1 MYPLCRFRPWSTTG
15 YPFCGQSYPYDGVP
29 RPFFGTE
36 WPCRHSGLPSRM
48 CARTF
53 PCSGRGSCSLR
64 THGLGNLPG
73 ASFFLEL
80 QDAIEHVWE
89 EWTPTA
95 DVRGMM
101 HFGDRSQ
108 PSLPSPRAGKLRPS
122 GPTAGVPSGTAA
134 WAYTRRPSVPTGR
147 GSLKKPEQGTG
158 PPPSPAGGGP
168 IQALLRRYTRNP
180 MPTPHGLKGG
190 PLSGLSRPPRTRQLA
205 LYRITFCRRSEIR
218 HTDRIWPAISYLL
231 SKNSKYHIIWIVYF
245 SFHTI
250 LGHKKQPIHKIEC

>member
-1 MYPLCRFRPWSTTG
+1 MYPLCRFRPCLPTG
-15 YPFCGQSYPYDGVP
+15 CPFCGQSYPYDGVP

-64 THGLGNLPG
+64 TPRPRERAG

-108 PSLPSPRAGKLRPS
+108 PLSASPDSGQTPPVRTHGGSAPQERRHGVHPQSHAYSPRPEGRPPLRPIPAPAHPATCPLPNHLLPDI
-122 GPTAGVPSGTAA
+122 GNK
-134 WAYTRRPSVPTGR
+134 TR
-147 GSLKKPEQGTG
+147 
-158 PPPSPAGGGP
+158 
-168 IQALLRRYTRNP
+168 
-180 MPTPHGLKGG
+180 
-190 PLSGLSRPPRTRQLA
+190 
-205 LYRITFCRRSEIR
+205 
-218 HTDRIWPAISYLL
+218 
-231 SKNSKYHIIWIVYF
+231 
-245 SFHTI
+245 
-250 LGHKKQPIHKIEC
+250 

>member
-1 MYPLCRFRPWSTTG
+1 MYPFCRFRPWLPTG
-15 YPFCGQSYPYDGVP
+15 CPFCGQSYPYDGVP

-64 THGLGNLPG
+64 TPRPRERAG

-80 QDAIEHVWE
+80 QDAIERVWE

-108 PSLPSPRAGKLRPS
+108 PLSVLPGQRANSARPDPRREC
-122 GPTAGVPSGTAA
+122 PSGTAA
-134 WAYTRRPSVPTGR
+134 WRTRAGHQSPRAGVASRSRGARPASVPRRGR
-147 GSLKKPEQGTG
+147 PHSSAFAEIHPQSHAYSPRPEG
-158 PPPSPAGGGP
+158 
-168 IQALLRRYTRNP
+168 
-180 MPTPHGLKGG
+180 
-190 PLSGLSRPPRTRQLA
+190 RPPLRPIPAPAHPATCPLPNHLLPDIGNKTR
-205 LYRITFCRRSEIR
+205 
-218 HTDRIWPAISYLL
+218 
-231 SKNSKYHIIWIVYF
+231 
-245 SFHTI
+245 
-250 LGHKKQPIHKIEC
+250 

>member
-1 MYPLCRFRPWSTTG
+1 MYPLCRFRPCLPTG
-15 YPFCGQSYPYDGVP
+15 CPFCGQSYPYDGVP

-36 WPCRHSGLPSRM
+36 WPCPHSGLPSRM

-64 THGLGNLPG
+64 TPRPRELAG

-80 QDAIEHVWE
+80 QDAIERVWE

-95 DVRGMM
+95 GVRGMM

-108 PSLPSPRAGKLRPS
+108 PLSALPGQRANSARPDPRREPLRN
-122 GPTAGVPSGTAA
+122 
-134 WAYTRRPSVPTGR
+134 
-147 GSLKKPEQGTG
+147 
-158 PPPSPAGGGP
+158 GGM
-168 IQALLRRYTRNP
+168 AYTRNP

-205 LYRITFCRRSEIR
+205 L
-218 HTDRIWPAISYLL
+218 
-231 SKNSKYHIIWIVYF
+231 
-245 SFHTI
+245 
-250 LGHKKQPIHKIEC
+250 

>member
-15 YPFCGQSYPYDGVP
+15 CPFCGQSYPYDGVP

-64 THGLGNLPG
+64 TPRPREHAG

-80 QDAIEHVWE
+80 QDAIERVWE

-108 PSLPSPRAGKLRPS
+108 PLSVLPGQRANSARPDPRREC
-122 GPTAGVPSGTAA
+122 PSGTAA
-134 WAYTRRPSVPTGR
+134 WRTRAGHQSPRAGVASRSRGARPASVPRRGR
-147 GSLKKPEQGTG
+147 PHSSAFAEIHPQSHAYSPRPEG
-158 PPPSPAGGGP
+158 
-168 IQALLRRYTRNP
+168 R
-180 MPTPHGLKGG
+180 

-205 LYRITFCRRSEIR
+205 LYPIISCRISEIR
-218 HTDRIWPAISYLL
+218 HADR
-231 SKNSKYHIIWIVYF
+231 
-245 SFHTI
+245 T
-250 LGHKKQPIHKIEC
+250 

>member
-64 THGLGNLPG
+64 TPRPREHAG

-80 QDAIEHVWE
+80 QDAIERVWE

-108 PSLPSPRAGKLRPS
+108 PLSVRPS
-122 GPTAGVPSGTAA
+122 GPTAGVPLRNGGM
-134 WAYTRRPSVPTGR
+134 AYTRRPSVPTGR
-147 GSLKKPEQGTG
+147 GSLKKPRGTARIR
-158 PPPSPAGGGP
+158 PPPGAAPFK
-168 IQALLRRYTRNP
+168 R
-180 MPTPHGLKGG
+180 
-190 PLSGLSRPPRTRQLA
+190 
-205 LYRITFCRRSEIR
+205 FCGD
-218 HTDRIWPAISYLL
+218 TPAIPCLL
-231 SKNSKYHIIWIVYF
+231 P
-245 SFHTI
+245 TA
-250 LGHKKQPIHKIEC
+250 

>member
-15 YPFCGQSYPYDGVP
+15 CPFCGQSYPYDGVP
-29 RPFFGTE
+29 RPFFGTA

-64 THGLGNLPG
+64 TPRPRELAG

-80 QDAIEHVWE
+80 QDAIKRVWE

-108 PSLPSPRAGKLRPS
+108 PLSVLPGQRANSARPDPRREC
-122 GPTAGVPSGTAA
+122 PSGTAA
-134 WAYTRRPSVPTGR
+134 WRTRAIPCLLPTAWG
-147 GSLKKPEQGTG
+147 EA
-158 PPPSPAGGGP
+158 PSPAYPGP
-168 IQALLRRYTRNP
+168 RAPGNLPSTQSSPA
-180 MPTPHGLKGG
+180 G
-190 PLSGLSRPPRTRQLA
+190 
-205 LYRITFCRRSEIR
+205 YR
-218 HTDRIWPAISYLL
+218 
-231 SKNSKYHIIWIVYF
+231 K
-245 SFHTI
+245 
-250 LGHKKQPIHKIEC
+250 

>member
-64 THGLGNLPG
+64 TPRPRELAG

-108 PSLPSPRAGKLRPS
+108 PLSALPGQRANSARPDPRREC
-122 GPTAGVPSGTAA
+122 PSGTAA
-134 WAYTRRPSVPTGR
+134 WRT
-147 GSLKKPEQGTG
+147 
-158 PPPSPAGGGP
+158 PAGHQSPRAGV
-168 IQALLRRYTRNP
+168 ASRSRNRG
-180 MPTPHGLKGG
+180 TARIRL
-190 PLSGLSRPPRTRQLA
+190 PPEAAPFKR
-205 LYRITFCRRSEIR
+205 FCGD
-218 HTDRIWPAISYLL
+218 TPAIPYLL
-231 SKNSKYHIIWIVYF
+231 P
-245 SFHTI
+245 TT
-250 LGHKKQPIHKIEC
+250 

>member
-53 PCSGRGSCSLR
+53 PCSGQGSCSLR
-64 THGLGNLPG
+64 TPRPRERAG

-80 QDAIEHVWE
+80 QDAIERVWE

-101 HFGDRSQ
+101 HFGNRSQ
-108 PSLPSPRAGKLRPS
+108 PLSVLPGQRANSARPDPRREC
-122 GPTAGVPSGTAA
+122 PSGTAA
-134 WAYTRRPSVPTGR
+134 WRT
-147 GSLKKPEQGTG
+147 
-158 PPPSPAGGGP
+158 PAGHQSPRAGV
-168 IQALLRRYTRNP
+168 ASRNRNRG
-180 MPTPHGLKGG
+180 TARIRL
-190 PLSGLSRPPRTRQLA
+190 PPEAAPFKR
-205 LYRITFCRRSEIR
+205 FCGD
-218 HTDRIWPAISYLL
+218 TPAIPCLL
-231 SKNSKYHIIWIVYF
+231 P
-245 SFHTI
+245 TA
-250 LGHKKQPIHKIEC
+250 

>member
-64 THGLGNLPG
+64 TPRPRELAG

-80 QDAIEHVWE
+80 QDAIERVWE

-108 PSLPSPRAGKLRPS
+108 PLSALPGQRANSARPDPRREC
-122 GPTAGVPSGTAA
+122 PSGTAA
-134 WAYTRRPSVPTGR
+134 WRTRAGHQSPRAGVASRSRGARPASVPRRGR
-147 GSLKKPEQGTG
+147 PHSSAFAEIHPQSHAYSPRPEGR
-158 PPPSPAGGGP
+158 PPLRPIPAP
-168 IQALLRRYTRNP
+168 AHPATCPLPNHLLR
-180 MPTPHGLKGG
+180 
-190 PLSGLSRPPRTRQLA
+190 
-205 LYRITFCRRSEIR
+205 ISEIR
-218 HTDRIWPAISYLL
+218 HADRI
-231 SKNSKYHIIWIVYF
+231 
-245 SFHTI
+245 
-250 LGHKKQPIHKIEC
+250 

>member
-1 MYPLCRFRPWSTTG
+1 MIRGVQNLALKTPIGNQKRSNYAKSRAKYSSELFNVTTRDAT
-15 YPFCGQSYPYDGVP
+15 PFPAYTESPASAKMIASPV
-29 RPFFGTE
+29 FFGTE

-64 THGLGNLPG
+64 TPRPRELAG

-108 PSLPSPRAGKLRPS
+108 PLSALPGQRANSARPDPRREC
-122 GPTAGVPSGTAA
+122 PSGTAA
-134 WAYTRRPSVPTGR
+134 WRTRAGHQSPRAGVASRSRNR
-147 GSLKKPEQGTG
+147 GTARIR
-158 PPPSPAGGGP
+158 PPPGAAPFK
-168 IQALLRRYTRNP
+168 R
-180 MPTPHGLKGG
+180 
-190 PLSGLSRPPRTRQLA
+190 
-205 LYRITFCRRSEIR
+205 FCGD
-218 HTDRIWPAISYLL
+218 TPAIPCLL
-231 SKNSKYHIIWIVYF
+231 P
-245 SFHTI
+245 TA
-250 LGHKKQPIHKIEC
+250 

>member
-64 THGLGNLPG
+64 TPRPRELAG

-108 PSLPSPRAGKLRPS
+108 PLSALPGQRANSARPDPRREC
-122 GPTAGVPSGTAA
+122 PSGTAA
-134 WAYTRRPSVPTGR
+134 WRTRAYHQSPRAGVASRSRNRGTARIRPRRGR
-147 GSLKKPEQGTG
+147 PHSSAFAEIHPQSHAYSPRPEG
-158 PPPSPAGGGP
+158 
-168 IQALLRRYTRNP
+168 
-180 MPTPHGLKGG
+180 
-190 PLSGLSRPPRTRQLA
+190 RPPLRP
-205 LYRITFCRRSEIR
+205 I
-218 HTDRIWPAISYLL
+218 PAPAHPATCPLPDHLL
-231 SKNSKYHIIWIVYF
+231 
-245 SFHTI
+245 
-250 LGHKKQPIHKIEC
+250 PKIGNKTH

>member
-64 THGLGNLPG
+64 TPRPRELAG

-108 PSLPSPRAGKLRPS
+108 PLSVLPGQRANSARPD
-122 GPTAGVPSGTAA
+122 P
-134 WAYTRRPSVPTGR
+134 RRPSVPTCR
-147 GSLKKPEQGTG
+147 GSLKKPEQGHG
-158 PPPSPAGGGP
+158 PHPSPAGGGP
-168 IQALLRRYTRNP
+168 IQALLRRYIRNP
-180 MPTPHGLKGG
+180 MPTPHGLGGG

-205 LYRITFCRRSEIR
+205 LYPITSCRISEIR
-218 HTDRIWPAISYLL
+218 HADR
-231 SKNSKYHIIWIVYF
+231 
-245 SFHTI
+245 T
-250 LGHKKQPIHKIEC
+250 

>member
-1 MYPLCRFRPWSTTG
+1 MYVSSLSFPALVNPG

-53 PCSGRGSCSLR
+53 LCSGRGSCSLR
-64 THGLGNLPG
+64 TPRPRELAG

-80 QDAIEHVWE
+80 QDAIERVWE

-108 PSLPSPRAGKLRPS
+108 PLSVLPGQRANSARPDPRREC
-122 GPTAGVPSGTAA
+122 PSGTAA
-134 WAYTRRPSVPTGR
+134 WRTPAGYQSPRAGVASRSRNR
-147 GSLKKPEQGTG
+147 GTARIR
-158 PPPSPAGGGP
+158 PPPGAAPFKRFAIP
-168 IQALLRRYTRNP
+168 CLL
-180 MPTPHGLKGG
+180 PT
-190 PLSGLSRPPRTRQLA
+190 A
-205 LYRITFCRRSEIR
+205 
-218 HTDRIWPAISYLL
+218 
-231 SKNSKYHIIWIVYF
+231 
-245 SFHTI
+245 
-250 LGHKKQPIHKIEC
+250 